1 MEDVLQWIL
10 TLKIKIMK
18 LTFKKIAFNWN
29 CIGTFHLFIFGIH
42 YQRKYPHW
50 NYKGEVDKWGDIH

>member
-29 CIGTFHLFIFGIH
+29 CIGTFHLFIIWNTLPEKVPALEL
-42 YQRKYPHW
+42 QRRS
-50 NYKGEVDKWGDIH
+50 